1 MAEPANIAHH
11 LSLMATRRPTQ
22 AAVKIARGQKI
33 SGEIDYLTLSFSTLE
48 YEVEAWADKLRAAGV
63 SRGDRVLVM
72 VRQGL
77 PLIAAAF
84 GLFKIGAIPIIIDPG
99 MGRKNFLACVAR
111 SQPRVL
117 LGIPL
122 AQITSYIFRNTFA
135 AVKIRIWASSS
146 PTAQLASAPPSNAPI
161 TPAADCA
168 ATDLAAILFT
178 SGSTGAPKGVCYE
191 HGMFAAQ
198 VRLVR
203 TTYGITPG
211 EIDLPLLPIFA
222 LFNPALGMTTIVPD
236 IDPRQ
241 PANIDPAKI
250 VRAIQQEGV
259 TNSFGSPTLWRIIA
273 RYCLKN
279 NLTLPSIKR
288 VLMAGAPV
296 PPELFADLIK
306 ILPNGMA
313 YSPYG
318 ATEALPVA
326 SISGLHV
333 ITTTA
338 KATAAGEGT
347 CVGERVDEVTIKI
360 IAPSTTAIVSAA
372 EICEMPVGQI
382 GEIIVQGPMVTKT
395 YDQLAAATALAKI
408 SPLKIAQGL
417 PSGPWHRL
425 GDAGYLDTQ
434 GQLWFCGRLAER
446 VITPAGTL
454 YTEQV
459 EPIFNQHPDIA
470 RCALIGLGPN
480 RDQPALV
487 IEPTTQAIVASVAM
501 RQKLLRELQ
510 IMGAAHAHTRPITRA
525 YFHPNFPV
533 DVRHNA
539 KIHRLSLTQ
548 WAAHQPS
555 YSLCLPS

>member
-1 MAEPANIAHH
+1 
-11 LSLMATRRPTQ
+11 MATRQPTQ

-33 SGEIDYLTLSFSTLE
+33 SGEIDYLTLSFSALE
-48 YEVEAWADKLRAAGV
+48 QEVEAWADKLRAAGV
-63 SRGDRVLVM
+63 NRGDRVLVM

-99 MGRKNFLACVAR
+99 MGRKNFLACIAR
-111 SQPRVL
+111 SRPRVL

-122 AQITSYIFRNTFA
+122 AQITSYIFRTAFA
-135 AVKIRIWASSS
+135 AVEIRIWVRSS
-146 PTAQLASAPPSNAPI
+146 PTAQLASSQKINAPV
-161 TPAADCA
+161 TLAADCA

-222 LFNPALGMTTIVPD
+222 LFNPALGMTTIVPA
-236 IDPRQ
+236 IDPRR

-333 ITTTA
+333 VTTTA
-338 KATAAGEGT
+338 EATAAGQGT
-347 CVGERVDEVTIKI
+347 CVGQPVHEVTIKI
-360 IAPSTTAIVSAA
+360 IAPSMTAIVSAA
-372 EICEMPVGQI
+372 EICEMPVGAI
-382 GEIIVQGPMVTKT
+382 GEIIVQGPIVTKT

-408 SPLKIAQGL
+408 SPLKSAHGW
-417 PSGPWHRL
+417 PGGPWHRL
-425 GDAGYLDTQ
+425 GDAGYLDPH

-459 EPIFNQHPDIA
+459 EPIFNQHPAVA

-487 IEPTTQAIVASVAM
+487 IEPTTQALVATQAL
-501 RQKLLRELQ
+501 RQKLLGELQ
-510 IMGAAHAHTRPITRA
+510 IMGAAHAHTRSITRA
-525 YFHPNFPV
+525 YFHPQFPV

-555 YSLCLPS
+555 YALGSPS

>member
-1 MAEPANIAHH
+1 
-11 LSLMATRRPTQ
+11 MATRQPTQ

-33 SGEIDYLTLSFSTLE
+33 SGEIDYLTLSFSALE
-48 YEVEAWADKLRAAGV
+48 QEVEAWADKLRAAGV
-63 SRGDRVLVM
+63 NRGDRVLVM

-99 MGRKNFLACVAR
+99 MGRKNFLACIAR
-111 SQPRVL
+111 SRPRVL

-122 AQITSYIFRNTFA
+122 AQITSYIFRTAFA
-135 AVKIRIWASSS
+135 AVEIRIWVRSS
-146 PTAQLASAPPSNAPI
+146 PTAQLASSQKINAPV
-161 TPAADCA
+161 TLAADCA

-222 LFNPALGMTTIVPD
+222 LFNPALGMTTIVPA
-236 IDPRQ
+236 IDPRR

-333 ITTTA
+333 VTTTA
-338 KATAAGEGT
+338 EATAAGQGT
-347 CVGERVDEVTIKI
+347 CVGQPVHEVTIKI
-360 IAPSTTAIVSAA
+360 IAPSMTAIVSAA
-372 EICEMPVGQI
+372 EICEMPVDAI
-382 GEIIVQGPMVTKT
+382 GEIIVQGPIVTKT

-408 SPLKIAQGL
+408 SPLKSAHGW
-417 PSGPWHRL
+417 PGGPWHRL
-425 GDAGYLDTQ
+425 GDAGYLDPH

-459 EPIFNQHPDIA
+459 EPIFNQHPAVA

-487 IEPTTQAIVASVAM
+487 IEPTTQAMVATQAL
-501 RQKLLRELQ
+501 RQKLLGELQ
-510 IMGAAHAHTRPITRA
+510 IMGAAHAHTRSITRA
-525 YFHPNFPV
+525 YFHPQFPV

-555 YSLCLPS
+555 YALGSPS